1 MAFEDSDRISMRS
14 VWDIQ
19 KSISRRLLT
28 WSGLSISVGLLLI
41 LLGNS
46 FWKGF
51 GIQAV
56 AWGAIDA
63 AIALIGLLLTNRRRS
78 VCDSPEQ
85 MSQEARKLKR
95 LLLVNFG
102 LDFVYI
108 SIGIMLAYLRS
119 EASWQGHG
127 WGIIIQGSFLRSDKY
142 KDQKLYMVYFHIGN
156 VLPLVG
162 E

>member
-1 MAFEDSDRISMRS
+1 MRS
-14 VWDIQ
+14 IWDLQ
-19 KSISRRLLT
+19 TSISRRLLT
-28 WSGLSISVGLLLI
+28 WSVLSISVGLVLI

-63 AIALIGLLLTNRRRS
+63 AIALLGILRTNRRRS
-78 VCDSPEQ
+78 AHYSPEL
-85 MSQEARKLKR
+85 MLQEASRLKR

-108 SIGIMLAYLRS
+108 AIGMALAYLRS

-127 WGIIIQGSFLRSDKY
+127 WGIVLQGSFLLFLDFIHAWKAKIFADYS
-142 KDQKLYMVYFHIGN
+142 
-156 VLPLVG
+156 
-162 E
+162 